1 MYIALHVTHVIL
13 ARLSS
18 NLNLP
23 NRYSK
28 SAQISNFMKFRPV
41 GDDFFELTDE
51 WTDMMKIIYNLT
63 NAPHQIIGYWIML
76 QDVNIYIYALF

>member
-1 MYIALHVTHVIL
+1 
-13 ARLSS
+13 
-18 NLNLP
+18 
-23 NRYSK
+23 
-28 SAQISNFMKFRPV
+28 MKFRPV